1 MKNNAKI
8 KPRILLPFV
17 FELYSEC
24 KVFEK
29 KNKTLTIKNVFLAAT
44 LLMDWS
50 ETLYLWKGGNQEQTI
65 YHHAVFV
72 SDSRICAEKGC

>member
-50 ETLYLWKGGNQEQTI
+50 ETLYL
-65 YHHAVFV
+65 
-72 SDSRICAEKGC
+72 